1 MKVAM
6 TPTRKTRSASSDT
19 ITLRALNRATL
30 ARQVLLAREKVKPL
44 AIIERLAGLQA
55 QWPMPPFLGLWSRV
69 HGFERKDLVHLFEK
83 RDAVRATMMRGTI
96 HVVSARDYV
105 ALRPTVTPVLERGMS
120 SILRGRGAALD
131 VDTIADEARAFLAKG
146 PATFG
151 AIRDHLTSLHPQDDH
166 RAMGL
171 AVRMRLALV
180 MAPADARWAFPADS
194 AFTLAER
201 WLGKKL
207 KATDEPRALLL
218 RYLAAFGPAT
228 TSDMQT
234 WSGLQGLAKV
244 VDAMRPELRVLRGPG
259 GRELFDLPG
268 APVPS
273 EDVQAPV
280 RFLPA
285 FDNLLLA
292 YKDRTRVLAD
302 EHRELVFPSGLRVE
316 PTFSFDGFVAGTWRV
331 TRKKDTATLT
341 LSPFAKLSKSAHQEL
356 STEAE
361 ALIRFIEDDAG
372 AFEVGFKKA

>member
-6 TPTRKTRSASSDT
+6 TPTPKTRPASSDT

-30 ARQVLLAREKVKPL
+30 ARQVLLAREKVTPL
-44 AIIERLAGLQA
+44 TVIERLAGLQA
-55 QWPMPPFLGLWSRV
+55 QWPMPPFVGLWSRV
-69 HGFERKDLVHLFEK
+69 HGFQRKDLARLFEK

-105 ALRPTVTPVLERGMS
+105 ALRPIVTPVLERGMS

-131 VDTIADEARAFLAKG
+131 VDTIADEARALLAKG

-151 AIRDHLTSLHPQDDH
+151 AIRDHLASLHPQGDH

-180 MAPADARWAFPADS
+180 MVPSDARWAFPADS
-194 AFTLAER
+194 AFTLAEP
-201 WLGKKL
+201 WLRKKL
-207 KATDEPRALLL
+207 KATGEPRALLL

-268 APVPS
+268 APYPS

-292 YKDRTRVLAD
+292 YKDRTRVLA
-302 EHRELVFPSGLRVE
+302 EAHRDFVFPSGLRVE
-316 PTFSFDGFVAGTWRV
+316 PTFSVDGFVAGTWRV

-341 LSPFAKLSKSAHQEL
+341 LSPFTKLPKSVHHEL
-356 STEAE
+356 STEAD
-361 ALIRFIEDDAG
+361 ALIRFVEDDA
-372 AFEVGFKKA
+372 ATFDVVFKKA

>member
-1 MKVAM
+1 MKNAVTSA
-6 TPTRKTRSASSDT
+6 RLTRSSSSDT
-19 ITLRALNRATL
+19 IGLRALNRASL
-30 ARQVLLAREKVKPL
+30 ARQVLLSREKVKPL
-44 AIIERLAGLQA
+44 AVIERLAGLQA
-55 QWPMPPFLGLWSRV
+55 QWPMPPFVGLWSRV
-69 HGFERKDLVHLFEK
+69 HGFERKDLVCLFEE

-105 ALRPTVTPVLERGMS
+105 ALRPTVTPILERGMS

-151 AIRDHLTSLHPQDDH
+151 AIRDHLTSLHPKDDH
-166 RAMGL
+166 RAMGF
-171 AVRMRLALV
+171 AVRMRLPLV

-194 AFTLAER
+194 AFTLAES

-207 KATDEPRALLL
+207 KATGEPRALLV

-244 VDAMRPELRVLRGPG
+244 VEAMRRDLRVLRGPG
-259 GRELFDLPG
+259 GRELFDLPD
-268 APVPS
+268 APRPG
-273 EDVQAPV
+273 EDVPAPA

-292 YKDRTRVLAD
+292 YKDRTRVLA
-302 EHRELVFPSGLRVE
+302 EAHRDFVFPSGLRVE
-316 PTFSFDGFVAGTWRV
+316 PTFSVDGFVAGTWRIS
-331 TRKKDTATLT
+331 RKKDAATLT
-341 LSPFAKLSKSAHQEL
+341 LSPFTKLSKAAQEEL
-356 STEAE
+356 STEGD
-361 ALIRFIEDDAG
+361 ALIRFVEEDAATFD
-372 AFEVGFKKA
+372 VIFKKA